1 MLVTQVMNSVLYFCH
16 NSSTNVFGG
25 VKGICT
31 CGQLRVDSVDN
42 VAITEYCVTI
52 SATHLCPPGADPL
65 TLHKQE
71 ILPPISRDLDIS
83 R

>member
-25 VKGICT
+25 VKEV
-31 CGQLRVDSVDN
+31 LHVWSARVDSVDN

-52 SATHLCPPGADPL
+52 SATHLCPPGADPVN
-65 TLHKQE
+65 TPYTGDPAAN
-71 ILPPISRDLDIS
+71 I
-83 R
+83 

>member
-1 MLVTQVMNSVLYFCH
+1 MRVDTKVIV
-16 NSSTNVFGG
+16 G

-52 SATHLCPPGADPL
+52 SATHPLSPG
-65 TLHKQE
+65 
-71 ILPPISRDLDIS
+71 S
-83 R
+83 